1 MASEPVVN
9 AGLDVDMLLPEHD
22 KVEVSQ
28 TSGCDGEA
36 GGGESEPPAP
46 TTAAAA
52 ALPASASASAG
63 GFSVRGRVVAASVVV
78 PLFSEL
84 NPFSA
89 RGSEVVHDVCK

>member
-22 KVEVSQ
+22 EVEVSQ

-36 GGGESEPPAP
+36 GGGASEPPAP

-52 ALPASASASAG
+52 ALPASTSASASGG

-78 PLFSEL
+78 PPFSEL
-84 NPFSA
+84 NPFSGQ
-89 RGSEVVHDVCK
+89 RQ